1 MQTKAEFFSRRG
13 RNGVRLAGLALA
25 AVLLAACTLGAGRK
39 SGPPASA
46 AAAVQPTPPVV
57 AVEPT
62 PPAYSAASP
71 APAAAPKAPAAGE
84 TVLRMLAYF
93 DRIRTMSSSEL
104 GQEAARL
111 GAIQAPAE
119 QMQLALVLGQ
129 SRQTAEVIRSQDLLT
144 RLLAN
149 ASADA
154 QALHPLA
161 RLLAARLGEQ
171 RRFEDLLDK
180 QSQLARD
187 LQRRRLIERAHESA
201 ATFSRHG
208 VQINF
213 ASGDCPVQVE
223 RLGSGGVEDAET
235 CKDRLWSEAKRP

>member
-84 TVLRMLAYF
+84 TVVRMLAYA
-93 DRIRTMSSSEL
+93 DRVRAMSSGEL
-104 GQEAARL
+104 SQEAARL
-111 GAIQAPAE
+111 SPVQSPAE
-119 QMQLALVLGQ
+119 QMRLALVLSQ
-129 SRQTAEVIRSQDLLT
+129 SRQTAEVIRSQELLT

-149 ASADA
+149 ASAEA
-154 QALHPLA
+154 EPLHPLA

-171 RRFEDLLDK
+171 RRFEDLLDR

-187 LQRRRLIERAHESA
+187 LQRRLDQTLERLEALKAIERSMTRRPVVPSTTTTPATA
-201 ATFSRHG
+201 ATPAPASRARTP
-208 VQINF
+208 
-213 ASGDCPVQVE
+213 ASAP
-223 RLGSGGVEDAET
+223 
-235 CKDRLWSEAKRP
+235 

>member
-1 MQTKAEFFSRRG
+1 MQTKAEFSLHCH
-13 RNGVRLAGLALA
+13 RNGVRLPGLALA
-25 AVLLAACTLGAGRK
+25 AVLLAACTVGAERK
-39 SGPPASA
+39 SGPPVA
-46 AAAVQPTPPVV
+46 AAAVVQPVPPVA

-62 PPAYSAASP
+62 PPAHSAASP
-71 APAAAPKAPAAGE
+71 APAAAAKAPAAGE
-84 TVLRMLAYF
+84 IVFRMLAYF
-93 DRIRTMSSSEL
+93 DRIRTMSSGEL
-104 GQEAARL
+104 SQEAARL
-111 GAIQAPAE
+111 GAVQAPAE
-119 QMQLALVLGQ
+119 QIQLALVLGQ

-187 LQRRRLIERAHESA
+187 LQRRLDQTLERLEALKAIERSMTRRPALPATATTPASA
-201 ATFSRHG
+201 APPAPASRARSP
-208 VQINF
+208 
-213 ASGDCPVQVE
+213 ASAP
-223 RLGSGGVEDAET
+223 
-235 CKDRLWSEAKRP
+235 